1 MIKIKSV
8 LANFCS
14 EKLKVQKGYFMT
26 TEIYLIGE
34 K

>member
-1 MIKIKSV
+1 MKIKSV
-8 LANFCS
+8 LASFGS
-14 EKLKVQKGYFMT
+14 EKQLKAYFMT